1 MSKTASSGKFFD
13 AVDVPLIE
21 MLSVLIRRAF
31 TWVDPLTMGKVYRD
45 PLYLALLTPP
55 NRAVW
60 SQRLKAGELMV
71 PASANAWVKEVEDA
85 FPYPRLNVS
94 SRH

>member
-1 MSKTASSGKFFD
+1 
-13 AVDVPLIE
+13 
-21 MLSVLIRRAF
+21 
-31 TWVDPLTMGKVYRD
+31 
-45 PLYLALLTPP
+45 
-55 NRAVW
+55 
-60 SQRLKAGELMV
+60 MV